1 MNDEM
6 TMAGM
11 GELLLQGPD
20 EHIADFV
27 KDTIR
32 EWTDPPTALQ
42 ILKSLDA
49 GVHGGGVSN
58 FTLGVLDTLLV
69 LAIKQ
74 ENTTYDDVVKQATWR
89 NE

>member
-1 MNDEM
+1 MSDYELM
-6 TMAGM
+6 DMRD
-11 GELLLQGPD
+11 LLLEGPD
-20 EHIADFV
+20 GQIADFV

-32 EWTDPPTALQ
+32 EWSDKPTALE

-49 GVHGGGVSN
+49 GVHGGGVSE

-74 ENTTYDDVVKQATWR
+74 ENTTYDDVVKQAIWR

>member
-1 MNDEM
+1 MSDYESMNMRD
-6 TMAGM
+6 
-11 GELLLQGPD
+11 LLLLGPD
-20 EHIADFV
+20 GQIAEFV
-27 KDTIR
+27 KDTVR
-32 EWTDPPTALQ
+32 EWSDQPTALQ

-49 GVHGGGVSN
+49 GVHGGGVSE

-89 NE
+89 NQ